1 MALASHAISLM
12 SDLLD
17 DLRVEVGQSLIES
30 ISSSLL
36 TSQGVFSVPD
46 ITERYTAWQ
55 RVQKLTSNV
64 NLTNLL
70 FSLASV
76 SYRKV
81 NIFYNISLSCHV
93 YS

>member
-1 MALASHAISLM
+1 M

-17 DLRVEVGQSLIES
+17 DLRVEIGQSLIES
-30 ISSSLL
+30 IGTSLS
-36 TSQGVFSVPD
+36 TSQGPFNVPD

-55 RVQKLTSNV
+55 RVQKLTASV

-81 NIFYNISLSCHV
+81 ISVTLK
-93 YS
+93 